1 MQSRACFDGL
11 GAGSLALDV
20 GFDTVLGQLVVQH
33 SMTWNCMMDVLFA
46 LVAETFAFA

>member
-1 MQSRACFDGL
+1 MQSRASLDGF

-20 GFDTVLGQLVVQH
+20 GFDTILGQLVVQH
-33 SMTWNCMMDVLFA
+33 SMTWTCMIDVLFA